1 MTMTRTWRVVMFKR
15 LFSNSFDTN
24 ALCTSRL
31 FDNETFYK
39 AFLGDLRRANQ
50 NVYIESPFIT
60 TKRMSMLLTIL
71 KQARQRGIQI
81 TVNTR
86 PPNEHA
92 GKYISQAYESVQ
104 DMQSIGITVLYTVKQ
119 HRKIAIIDDEIL
131 REGSLNILSQSDS
144 CELMRRSVS
153 SSLVRQMKKYIKCT
167 N

>member
-1 MTMTRTWRVVMFKR
+1 MFKR
-15 LFSNSFDTN
+15 QFSNSLDTT

-39 AFLGDLRRANQ
+39 AFIRDLGHASHSI
-50 NVYIESPFIT
+50 YIESPFIT
-60 TKRMSMLLTIL
+60 AKRTHMLLPIFAN
-71 KQARQRGIQI
+71 ARHRGVRV

-86 PPNEHA
+86 PPSEHD
-92 GKYISQAYESVQ
+92 GKYINQAYESVQ
-104 DMQSIGITVLYTVKQ
+104 DMQSIGITVLYTVKH

-131 REGSLNILSQSDS
+131 WEGSLNILSQSDS
-144 CELMRRSVS
+144 CEIMRRSVS